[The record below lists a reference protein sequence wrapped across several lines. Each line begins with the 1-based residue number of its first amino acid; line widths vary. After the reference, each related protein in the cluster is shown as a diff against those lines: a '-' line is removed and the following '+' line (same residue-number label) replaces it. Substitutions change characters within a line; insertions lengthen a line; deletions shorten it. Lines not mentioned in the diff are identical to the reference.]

1 MSLMFS
7 GVTMLFFY
15 HHYLQMYVSIF
26 IIYVVITILKSIYWY
41 FKLVFIMTMVKIF
54 KKYINMFQASFH
66 NVNDTLILFIYLI
79 NMLISNT

>member
-1 MSLMFS
+1 
-7 GVTMLFFY
+7 
-15 HHYLQMYVSIF
+15 MYVSIF

-66 NVNDTLILFIYLI
+66 NVNNRLILFIYLI